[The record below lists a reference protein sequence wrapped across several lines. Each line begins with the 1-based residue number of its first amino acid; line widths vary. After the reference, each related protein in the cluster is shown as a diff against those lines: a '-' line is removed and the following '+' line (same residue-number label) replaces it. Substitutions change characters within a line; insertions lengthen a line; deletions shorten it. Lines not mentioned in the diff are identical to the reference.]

1 VSHHN
6 QRHLKSK
13 EPLVSVSHAV
23 EVRSSDVEVPVVAGV
38 PAAAA
43 ASAVRELVLMLG
55 RVADPRDPRGVRHR
69 LATIL
74 AVAVFA
80 VLAGAKNYRQVGDR
94 VADLPQPLLALAGAR
109 SGAAAL
115 GVYQPPS
122 GQTVRRV
129 LSMVDADAADRV
141 VGAWLGSLVATGGQG
156 LLGLAMDGKLVRNA
170 GTAEGEVCLFS
181 AMAHGA
187 AVVVAQ
193 LRVPAGTTEVTRAR
207 DLLGGLD
214 LAGWVVTGDAAHAQR
229 DTAGYV
235 KLERDADYVL
245 QVKGNQPGL
254 LRQVVAVMPPM
265 LAGTADWVEE
275 ESRDGDTIRRSIW
288 IVDAAGVDFPGAV
301 RVFRL
306 LRERFDPFGQRVSKQ
321 VVHGVTSLDADRATP
336 GQVAGLVRRHWR
348 LENLVHWPRDVIFG
362 EDHQGA
368 YVGNGPHGMA
378 ILRNLVLGLFRLA
391 GVSRVKRLTDSIAA
405 DRMRILPVLAAALK
419 R

>member
-1 VSHHN
+1 M
-6 QRHLKSK
+6 
-13 EPLVSVSHAV
+13 SVSHAV
-23 EVRSSDVEVPVVAGV
+23 EVRSSDVDEHCAVVAGL
-38 PAAAA
+38 PAG
-43 ASAVRELVLMLG
+43 ASAVRGLVLMLEG
-55 RVADPRDPRGVRHR
+55 VADPRDPRGVRHR
-69 LATIL
+69 LSTIL

-109 SGAAAL
+109 LGAAAL
-115 GVYQPPS
+115 GVFEPPS
-122 GQTVRRV
+122 GQTIRRV
-129 LSMVDADAADRV
+129 LSMVDTDAADRV
-141 VGAWLGSLVATGGQG
+141 VGAWLRSLVATGGKG

-193 LRVPAGTTEVTRAR
+193 LRVPDGTTEVTQVR

-214 LAGWVVTGDAAHAQR
+214 LAGWVVTGDAAHTQR

-254 LRQVVAVMPPM
+254 LRQIVALMPPM
-265 LAGTADWVEE
+265 LAGTADWVQEE
-275 ESRDGDTIRRSIW
+275 CRDGDTIRRSMW
-288 IVDAAGVDFPGAV
+288 IVDAVGVDFPGVV

-306 LRERFDPFGQRVSKQ
+306 LRERFDAFGQRVGKE

-336 GQVAGLVRRHWR
+336 GQVADLVKGHWR
-348 LENLVHWPRDVIFG
+348 IENLVHWPRDVIFG

-368 YVGNGPHGMA
+368 YVGNGPHCMA

-391 GVSRVKRLTDSIAA
+391 GVSQVKRLTESIAA
-405 DRMRILPVLAAALK
+405 DRMRILPVLAAAYK